1 MGCVQAKSSI
11 NSPIQRIDKLKQNNG
26 YYKREREVGPIN
38 PKQPGNG
45 EGERDKVVGRESG
58 RGKRVVPTKIG
69 GEELVDG
76 WPRWLADNIPRDVL
90 AGLVPRS
97 ADSYDKLAKV
107 SIIFILFYFDGEVS
121 NLVCI

>member
-11 NSPIQRIDKLKQNNG
+11 YSPIQRIDKLKQNNG
-26 YYKREREVGPIN
+26 YYKRERVVGPIN

-45 EGERDKVVGRESG
+45 EGERDKVVGWESG

-76 WPRWLADNIPRDVL
+76 WPMWLAD
-90 AGLVPRS
+90 
-97 ADSYDKLAKV
+97 K
-107 SIIFILFYFDGEVS
+107 
-121 NLVCI
+121 